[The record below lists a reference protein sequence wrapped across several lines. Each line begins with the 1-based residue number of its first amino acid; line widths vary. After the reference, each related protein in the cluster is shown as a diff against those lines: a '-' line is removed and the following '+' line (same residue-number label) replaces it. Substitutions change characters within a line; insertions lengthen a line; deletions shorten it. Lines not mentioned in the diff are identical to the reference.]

1 MRAWMLVAVVLAG
14 CSEATNEDFVVDRG
28 GPAPD
33 AAGGADAA
41 PPTPDAV
48 GPDAHVPARD
58 AAPPVADAATSN
70 ADAGRDA
77 DAALAD
83 AAPTDAAPIPEA
95 DAAAPPVD
103 CAPIAAAG
111 HTVCAATPTGCEA
124 VFDDRSGCTAVCAR
138 AGLAC
143 AGAFED
149 VPDACAPDEA
159 RPPVA
164 CDSGH
169 QSDYCV
175 CAGPAV
181 DPPPPPAGD
190 RFASLLAERQG
201 FGASARGGDPGRV
214 YRVTTLRD
222 GGAGSLRAALEDATP
237 WWIVFEVDGRITW
250 DAEVRLGGRKTVD
263 GRGRAVVV
271 DGTWRLQGI
280 RDVIIADVS
289 ITRSI
294 RRGEEACGQDGDGLL
309 IRGPGGAAPGDFT
322 TRDIWIH
329 HCELFDGG
337 DGLLD
342 IRGGTDIT
350 ISWSH
355 FHTHKKVTLAW
366 QDAGGQPA
374 GGMRVTWHH
383 NHFDRTTVRN
393 PRFHYGIAHLYNN
406 VWDAWWQYGASSY
419 DGARMLTEANVF
431 APADDCVGIPG
442 VLPCDDMNPCGD
454 DGDWA
459 VNRQLAVVS
468 AGEGNAPGFV
478 RSVGD
483 VVGGQGVIQVNGPER
498 VPDPPYAAPVE
509 AAGEALAA
517 RVRAGA
523 GPRVDWRE

>member
-1 MRAWMLVAVVLAG
+1 MTTAILLLAY
-14 CSEATNEDFVVDRG
+14 G
-28 GPAPD
+28 GPD
-33 AAGGADAA
+33 SLD
-41 PPTPDAV
+41 DI
-48 GPDAHVPARD
+48 PA
-58 AAPPVADAATSN
+58 
-70 ADAGRDA
+70 
-77 DAALAD
+77 
-83 AAPTDAAPIPEA
+83 
-95 DAAAPPVD
+95 
-103 CAPIAAAG
+103 
-111 HTVCAATPTGCEA
+111 
-124 VFDDRSGCTAVCAR
+124 
-138 AGLAC
+138 
-143 AGAFED
+143 
-149 VPDACAPDEA
+149 
-159 RPPVA
+159 
-164 CDSGH
+164 
-169 QSDYCV
+169 Y
-175 CAGPAV
+175 
-181 DPPPPPAGD
+181 
-190 RFASLLAERQG
+190 
-201 FGASARGGDPGRV
+201 
-214 YRVTTLRD
+214 
-222 GGAGSLRAALEDATP
+222 
-237 WWIVFEVDGRITW
+237 
-250 DAEVRLGGRKTVD
+250 
-263 GRGRAVVV
+263 
-271 DGTWRLQGI
+271 
-280 RDVIIADVS
+280 
-289 ITRSI
+289 
-294 RRGEEACGQDGDGLL
+294 
-309 IRGPGGAAPGDFT
+309 
-322 TRDIWIH
+322 
-329 HCELFDGG
+329 
-337 DGLLD
+337 LLD